1 MKDKPKKKKIVAV
14 IPAYNEKEHIAK
26 VVKETKKYVDKV
38 IVVDDAST
46 DKTGE
51 LAKKA
56 GAIVLRHEI
65 NLQKGATLRTGCEVA
80 IMFNADSIITLDGD
94 GQHDPH
100 EIPKLIRKLD
110 KYNLV
115 IGSREFNKN
124 MPLTAKIG
132 NFFLSKLSQVLFK
145 NKIKDSQTGYR
156 AFNTKIYPKILWK
169 SSGYGI
175 ETEMIRNINRHNL
188 SHIEVD
194 VQTIYNDDYKGTTPL
209 DGIKIA
215 LNMLQWRVKQ

>member
-1 MKDKPKKKKIVAV
+1 MKVKKKIIAV
-14 IPAYNEKEHIAK
+14 IPTHNEEEHIKK
-26 VVKETKKYVDKV
+26 VVRDTKKYVNKV

-46 DKTGE
+46 DKTGN
-51 LAKKA
+51 LAKKE

-65 NLQKGATLRTGCEVA
+65 NLQKGAALRTGCDAA

-94 GQHDPH
+94 GQHNPH
-100 EIPKLIRKLD
+100 EIPKLIEKLK

-115 IGSREFNKN
+115 IGSRKFNKN

-132 NFFLSKLSQVLFK
+132 NFFLSKLSQILFR

-156 AFNTKIYPKILWK
+156 AFNTKIYPKILWE

-175 ETEMIRNINRHNL
+175 ETEMIKNINKHNL
-188 SHIEVD
+188 SHTEVD
-194 VQTIYNDDYKGTTPL
+194 IQTIYNDDYKGTTPL

-215 LNMLQWRVKQ
+215 LNMLQWRIKQ